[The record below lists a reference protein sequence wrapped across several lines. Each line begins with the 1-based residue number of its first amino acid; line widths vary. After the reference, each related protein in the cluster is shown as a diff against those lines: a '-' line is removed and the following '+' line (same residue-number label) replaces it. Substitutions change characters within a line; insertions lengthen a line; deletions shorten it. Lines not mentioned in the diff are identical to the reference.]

1 MHINEFSGKYAFL
14 SNFWSCK
21 IMFEG
26 IEFPTVEH
34 AFQAAKTTNPNER
47 EMVRLAPTPV
57 KAKRIGRKVTLRDDW
72 EKVKIEIMRGL
83 LVQKFSQDE
92 MLREMLLSTGD
103 WELIEGNTWGD
114 KFWGAVLENG
124 KWVGRNEL
132 GKLLM
137 SVRSQ
142 IRAEVKDLRVIIA
155 GLRYLYKK

>member
-1 MHINEFSGKYAFL
+1 MPINEFSGKYAFL

-47 EMVRLAPTPV
+47 EMVRLAATPV
-57 KAKRIGRKVTLRDDW
+57 KAKRIGRKVTLRHDW

-142 IRAEVKDLRVIIA
+142 IRAKV
-155 GLRYLYKK
+155 

>member
-1 MHINEFSGKYAFL
+1 VYS
-14 SNFWSCK
+14 SS
-21 IMFEG
+21 
-26 IEFPTVEH
+26 
-34 AFQAAKTTNPNER
+34 
-47 EMVRLAPTPV
+47 
-57 KAKRIGRKVTLRDDW
+57 AKRIGRKVTLRHDW

-103 WELIEGNTWGD
+103 WELIEGNTCGD

-137 SVRSQ
+137 SVRSE
-142 IRAEVKDLRVIIA
+142 IRAKV
-155 GLRYLYKK
+155 

>member
-1 MHINEFSGKYAFL
+1 MHINRFSGNYAFL
-14 SNFWSCK
+14 SNFWYCK
-21 IMFEG
+21 IIFED
-26 IEFPTVEH
+26 IEFPSVEH

-47 EMVRLAPTPV
+47 EMVCLAATPV

-92 MLREMLLSTGD
+92 MLQEMLLSTGD

-137 SVRSQ
+137 SVRCQ
-142 IRAEVKDLRVIIA
+142 IRAQV
-155 GLRYLYKK
+155 